1 MRILVIKRLIL
12 QRLPMHGLHITY
24 FSENIWTT
32 PQKKSVVTREPLYFI
47 HKEQLEVLSLRI
59 TEVYSEP
66 CQTKFLRSA
75 FSIEQLWWLLLLIT
89 IFNFTASDNF
99 VSEQRP
105 KACKVIAKLKSIS
118 QERRVILTA
127 GQYCYSQQRAV
138 HEQIYL
144 FVSENDILYPVAHN
158 CYDKNKEN
166 TVRERSTV
174 T

>member
-1 MRILVIKRLIL
+1 MRILVVKRLIL
-12 QRLPMHGLHITY
+12 QRLRLHGLHITY

-47 HKEQLEVLSLRI
+47 HKEQLAVLSLRI

-118 QERRVILTA
+118 TRKKNHFNCRPILLLAAEGSTWTNISFCFRKW
-127 GQYCYSQQRAV
+127 Y
-138 HEQIYL
+138 I
-144 FVSENDILYPVAHN
+144 VSGGP
-158 CYDKNKEN
+158 
-166 TVRERSTV
+166 
-174 T
+174 